1 MSYRNKRRAEGF
13 AALMSVLVLS
23 AVFSLILY
31 IRTERL
37 AALSDEFFNAVR
49 GVRSNSATLS
59 CEAVNQFIQTTK
71 PSFIADGSLFSVDFS
86 SSTPLV
92 VASVSAIAT
101 SCSILTTTNN

>member
-1 MSYRNKRRAEGF
+1 MFYQNKKTTNGF

-37 AALSDEFFNAVR
+37 AALGDEFLSAVR

-59 CEAVNQFIQTTK
+59 CQAVHQLIQTAK

-86 SSTPLV
+86 STTPLV
-92 VASVSAIAT
+92 AANVSAIAT
-101 SCSILTTTNN
+101 SCSVLTATNN